1 MFGPGCPYNVP
12 QGKNREK
19 REFRVMFWTRAVFLS
34 QGILVIPAC
43 PTKGCPQGMSHVKR
57 LGSLDYGV
65 LPTRRSDERDF
76 GDLCVPHK
84 GCPTR
89 EESLQEIGISRL
101 WFFTHKGWLTKVIL
115 GCGFDFQLSFP
126 VESVKSVGAVKLPFG
141 GFFCFLSG
149 SEPSM

>member
-1 MFGPGCPYNVP
+1 MFHKGRI
-12 QGKNREK
+12 GKKGNI
-19 REFRVMFWTRAVFLS
+19 RVMFWIRAVFLS

-89 EESLQEIGISRL
+89 DESQGGVTKEILAISVCPIRDAPQGRSHEEE
-101 WFFTHKGWLTKVIL
+101 
-115 GCGFDFQLSFP
+115 
-126 VESVKSVGAVKLPFG
+126 
-141 GFFCFLSG
+141 
-149 SEPSM
+149 